1 MPPAEAGGGMYAVA
15 MAGGSGRGEAG
26 NANRDGGLEH
36 ERRLRV
42 MMRRVDKTFLWL
54 VDFMHAYIGLRYRR

>member
-1 MPPAEAGGGMYAVA
+1 MQLQWPGGPDAE
-15 MAGGSGRGEAG
+15 RLG

-42 MMRRVDKTFLWL
+42 MIE
-54 VDFMHAYIGLRYRR
+54 AG

>member
-1 MPPAEAGGGMYAVA
+1 MPPRRGVVCMQLQWPGGPDAE
-15 MAGGSGRGEAG
+15 RLG

-42 MMRRVDKTFLWL
+42 MMRRVDKTLFWL